1 MKQRRAECAGLAVV
15 FGSSKLRGFHPNV
28 SDCSWPGHFQ
38 AARHMFPLTGS
49 PVSQLRD
56 VARDGLTEVAKL
68 FRESLYGDEIF
79 QGFTAEETI
88 FEGKTPYQNVQIF
101 ATRRWGK
108 VLVLDG
114 IVQTTDKDEFIYHE
128 MLTHVP
134 MFACANPRTVMIV
147 GGGDGGILREVLKHD
162 IERVDMVEI
171 DRTVVDI
178 CIEQMPAH
186 NDAGRIYEDPR
197 ANLVIEDA
205 FEFVK
210 REKRRYDVI
219 MVDSTDPVGA
229 GEVLFSR
236 TFYEL
241 CKNSLNPGGV
251 LALQDGV
258 IFLQPHEARGSMAGL
273 RELGLK
279 ARCYLIA
286 VPTYYGGN
294 MTLGLAS
301 DDVAALTRDVD
312 RLRRRYE
319 ASGVQTKHYTPELH
333 AASFVLP
340 KWMEEITGGLA

>member
-1 MKQRRAECAGLAVV
+1 MGRPFLE
-15 FGSSKLRGFHPNV
+15 
-28 SDCSWPGHFQ
+28 
-38 AARHMFPLTGS
+38 T
-49 PVSQLRD
+49 
-56 VARDGLTEVAKL
+56 
-68 FRESLYGDEIF
+68 LYGDEIF
-79 QGFTAEETI
+79 QGFGIEQTLY
-88 FEGKTPYQNVQIF
+88 EGATPYQKIQIF
-101 ATRRWGK
+101 NTKRWGK

-114 IVQTTDKDEFIYHE
+114 IFQTTEKDEFIYHE

-134 MFACANPRTVMIV
+134 MFACANPRTALIV

-171 DRTVVDI
+171 DRAVVDL
-178 CIEQMPAH
+178 CVEHMPSL
-186 NDAGRIYEDPR
+186 NDGGKAFTDPR
-197 ANLVIEDA
+197 TELVIEDA
-205 FEFVK
+205 FEFLK
-210 REKRRYDVI
+210 RERRRYDVI

-241 CKNSLNPGGV
+241 CKSALNPGGV

-258 IFLQPHEARGSMAGL
+258 IFLQPHEARGSMLGL

-294 MTLGLAS
+294 MALGCAS
-301 DDVAALTRDVD
+301 DDAGALTPDLAALRE
-312 RLRRRYE
+312 RFER
-319 ASGVQTKHYTPELH
+319 SGVKTRHYTPELH

-340 KWMEEITGGLA
+340 RWMDEITGGLA